1 MAAEKTRALVIRT
14 TAFGETSSV
23 VTLYCRD
30 FGKLR
35 ALAKGAWRPKSGFDG
50 ALDLLSAGQVLV
62 LRKSSGGLDLL
73 TEAALESRFRVGT
86 SLTAVLGGLHVAE
99 LLDALTADADPPPEL
114 FDVAHATVR
123 RLSDWS
129 GDDSPLAAL
138 LVSFE
143 FALLRITGHGP
154 VLSRCAEC
162 DGPLGTTG
170 RTPFGMLDGGTLC
183 DACRRGRRGV
193 VSISAPALS
202 ALRLLA
208 DRRVAAADVPL
219 PAAVAGEVRGIMT
232 TLLSHLLG
240 RPLRVP
246 AAISRA
252 GRRLR
257 RT

>member
-1 MAAEKTRALVIRT
+1 M
-14 TAFGETSSV
+14 
-23 VTLYCRD
+23 
-30 FGKLR
+30 
-35 ALAKGAWRPKSGFDG
+35 
-50 ALDLLSAGQVLV
+50 
-62 LRKSSGGLDLL
+62 
-73 TEAALESRFRVGT
+73 
-86 SLTAVLGGLHVAE
+86 
-99 LLDALTADADPPPEL
+99 
-114 FDVAHATVR
+114 
-123 RLSDWS
+123 
-129 GDDSPLAAL
+129 
-138 LVSFE
+138 
-143 FALLRITGHGP
+143 
-154 VLSRCAEC
+154 
-162 DGPLGTTG
+162 
-170 RTPFGMLDGGTLC
+170 
-183 DACRRGRRGV
+183 